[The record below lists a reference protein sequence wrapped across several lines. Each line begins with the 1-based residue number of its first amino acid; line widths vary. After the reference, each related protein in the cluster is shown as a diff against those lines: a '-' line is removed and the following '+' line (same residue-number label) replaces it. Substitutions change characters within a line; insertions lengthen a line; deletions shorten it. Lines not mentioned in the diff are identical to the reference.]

1 MGTSAQAAAVIEQN
15 SGRVLYNKN
24 ADQELPMASTTKIM
38 TAAVALKYGNLSDV
52 IEVSATAAGVEGSSM
67 YLECG
72 EKITLENL
80 LYGLMLLSGNDAA
93 VAIAEHIG
101 GGVDGFVELMNKT
114 ASELGF
120 ITYPF

>member
-52 IEVSATAAGVEGSSM
+52 IEVSATAAGVEGQACIWS
-67 YLECG
+67 
-72 EKITLENL
+72 
-80 LYGLMLLSGNDAA
+80 A
-93 VAIAEHIG
+93 VRR
-101 GGVDGFVELMNKT
+101 
-114 ASELGF
+114 
-120 ITYPF
+120 